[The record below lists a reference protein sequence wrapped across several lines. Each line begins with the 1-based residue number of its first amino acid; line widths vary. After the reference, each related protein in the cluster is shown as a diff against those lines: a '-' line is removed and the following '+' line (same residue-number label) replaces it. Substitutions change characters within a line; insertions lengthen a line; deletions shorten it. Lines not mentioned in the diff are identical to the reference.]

1 MGIPKE
7 VGIEPV
13 MEEFRKGTGTR
24 PGAEQST
31 KTKYLKTGR
40 EGVRW
45 MPPPLPFMKHSSLI
59 QRVVR
64 WAFAGSLSSA

>member
-24 PGAEQST
+24 PGAEPSS
-31 KTKYLKTGR
+31 KTKLQKTGR
-40 EGVRW
+40 EWVRW

-59 QRVVR
+59 HRVVR
-64 WAFAGSLSSA
+64 WAFAGNLSA